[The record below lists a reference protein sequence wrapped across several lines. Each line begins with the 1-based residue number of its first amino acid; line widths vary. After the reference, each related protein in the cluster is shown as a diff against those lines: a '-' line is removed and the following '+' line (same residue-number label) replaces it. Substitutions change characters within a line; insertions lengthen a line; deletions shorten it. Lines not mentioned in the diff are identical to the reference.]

1 MTEEYER
8 SKLNSIILSEKFINV
23 ISLHEHMIIEF
34 DEAPS
39 TGYCWHY
46 SISDPYI
53 LALEDKKIFNFNKQ
67 NILGGRQQI
76 IWSFKCLKC
85 GECKIHF
92 SYYKSWKMESCFLD
106 EYTYVIKVE

>member
-1 MTEEYER
+1 LTEGYEN
-8 SKLNSIILSEKFINV
+8 SKLNSIVLSHKFINV

-34 DEAPS
+34 DESPS

-46 SISDPYI
+46 LISDPLI
-53 LALEDKKIFNFNKQ
+53 LALEEKKVFNFNKP
-67 NILGGRQQI
+67 NIIGGREQI
-76 IWSFKCLKC
+76 IWRFKCLKR

-92 SYYKSWKMESCFLD
+92 SYYNSWKRESCFLD